1 MRCGHKKQSLTP
13 KREEKF
19 KRVIKQSQGNIT
31 VVLENVHD
39 THNIGA
45 VLRSADSIGIR
56 EIYVVYTEER
66 HSRDYL
72 KLGKRTSGGTRKW
85 VKVNYYNDIDA
96 CYKAVK
102 DKYKLILGTY
112 LKEGEVSTS
121 MFDLDLTQ
129 SVALVF
135 GNEAKGMTQKSI
147 DYCDGNFII
156 PQVGMVTS
164 LNISVAC
171 AVTLYEAYRQRLSKN
186 YYEDN
191 PTLSPTDIANLEEKF
206 EVNNKIHMSTW
217 RAPRID

>member
-1 MRCGHKKQSLTP
+1 MTP
-13 KREEKF
+13 KRLEKF
-19 KRVIKQSQGNIT
+19 QRVIQQSQGNIT

-56 EIYVVYTEER
+56 EIYVVYTEEK

-85 VKVNYYNDIDA
+85 VQVNYYNDIDA

-102 DKYKLILGTY
+102 TKYDKILGTY
-112 LKEGEVSTS
+112 LKEGEASTS
-121 MFDLDLTQ
+121 MFELDLTQ
-129 SVALVF
+129 SIALVF

-147 DYCDGNFII
+147 DYCDGNFVI
-156 PQVGMVTS
+156 PQAGMVTS

-171 AVTLYEAYRQRLSKN
+171 AVTLYEAYRQRLAKN
-186 YYEDN
+186 YYDEN
-191 PTLSPTDIANLEEKF
+191 PTLTPDDLIKLEEKF

>member
-1 MRCGHKKQSLTP
+1 MTP

-19 KRVIKQSQGNIT
+19 KRVIQQSQGNIT

-85 VKVNYYNDIDA
+85 VQVNYYNDVDL

-102 DKYKLILGTY
+102 SKYDLVLGTY
-112 LKEGEVSTS
+112 LKEDESSTS

-129 SVALVF
+129 SIALVF

-171 AVTLYEAYRQRLSKN
+171 AVTLYEAYRQRLNKN
-186 YYEDN
+186 FYSEN
-191 PTLSPTDIANLEEKF
+191 PTLSQEKVANLEEKF

>member
-19 KRVIKQSQGNIT
+19 KRVIQQSQGNIT

-102 DKYKLILGTY
+102 SKYKLILGTY

>member
-1 MRCGHKKQSLTP
+1 MTP

-19 KRVIKQSQGNIT
+19 KRVIQQSQGNIT

-39 THNIGA
+39 THNVGA

-85 VKVNYYNDIDA
+85 VTVNYYNDVDL

-102 DKYKLILGTY
+102 SKYDLVLGTY
-112 LKEGEVSTS
+112 LKENEISTP

-135 GNEAKGMTQKSI
+135 GNEAKGLTQKSI

-171 AVTLYEAYRQRLSKN
+171 AVTLYEAYRQRLNKKFYDN
-186 YYEDN
+186 N
-191 PTLSPTDIANLEEKF
+191 PTLTKEDVAQLEEKF

-217 RAPRID
+217 RAPRLDK

>member
-102 DKYKLILGTY
+102 NKYKLILGTY

>member
-1 MRCGHKKQSLTP
+1 MRCGHKKQKLTP
-13 KREEKF
+13 KRTEKF
-19 KRVIKQSQGNIT
+19 QNVIKQSQGNIT

-102 DKYKLILGTY
+102 SKYNLVLGTY
-112 LKEGEVSTS
+112 LKDDGTSTS

-129 SVALVF
+129 SIAIVF
-135 GNEAKGMTQKSI
+135 GNEAKGLTQKSI

-171 AVTLYEAYRQRLSKN
+171 AVTLYEAFRQRLSKN
-186 YYEDN
+186 FYQEN
-191 PTLSPTDIANLEEKF
+191 PTLSAHDIAELEEKF

-217 RAPRID
+217 RAKRIE